1 MAASAKAMKGIV
13 KPQAGKPTKAKRPAS
28 SSMRSYVRKRSY

>member
-1 MAASAKAMKGIV
+1 MAASAKAMKRTA
-13 KPQAGKPTKAKRPAS
+13 KPAGKPAKAKRPAS